1 MKKGVVVDLK
11 IICIINIYL
20 MYLICVYK
28 IFYCIYMIICYR
40 LQVYMQFILYDS
52 NINYIDRSYFFFKM
66 LGDQYVSIY
75 RVVN

>member
-20 MYLICVYK
+20 MYLIYVYK

-66 LGDQYVSIY
+66 LGDQYVSIF

>member
-40 LQVYMQFILYDS
+40 LQVYMQFIYYDS